1 MTRSI
6 INDARGTPE
15 LLDFTGRL
23 ETLQAGVTR
32 GLVCL
37 IFAIQAPISA
47 AQETE
52 WSRYENNF
60 FVAYSNAST
69 YQASKI
75 LEDLEHFRA
84 AALLLPGIELPNDA
98 LKTLVIIPATIAE
111 FSAL

>member
-60 FVAYSNAST
+60 LSPTAMPPPIKRAKFRKILSIFVPRLCY
-69 YQASKI
+69 YQALNYPTTHSK
-75 LEDLEHFRA
+75 H
-84 AALLLPGIELPNDA
+84 
-98 LKTLVIIPATIAE
+98 
-111 FSAL
+111 